1 MKENENKKSVV
12 RVTESNPNETAD
24 VLQDGTQ
31 KNAEKLKKPLIFGL
45 MGIVFVG
52 CMYLIFKPSADK
64 NETENVGLNDAVPQA
79 TGAGMPDNKGKA
91 YELEMLEQKEQE
103 KRNALATLSDYWNTE
118 DKDEQM
124 DEYPDEEESYGYSG
138 GSGSSSGR
146 NGNPALNSYRNMQS
160 TLGSFYQDG
169 NSETI
174 ELQRQLDELKEQLA
188 EQNVPKPVTVDDQ
201 LALMEKSYEMAAK
214 YLPTNTN
221 TSPAETLP
229 ANGTASETSGANQ
242 KEHFVAFTPAR
253 KNTVSALYR
262 EPTDSAFLADWSE
275 TRNRGFYTAGVVEQA
290 IQPKNSIKA
299 CVHNAQTVVGET
311 GVRLRLLEPARTPQ
325 RTIPQGTIVTANAK
339 FQGGRL
345 QLKITSIEL
354 EGNIIPVDITIY
366 DLDGQQGLY
375 VPYSPEMNA
384 LTEMAGN
391 MSQTGGTSVMLT
403 QNAGQQVAADLSR
416 GVVQGISGYF
426 AKKVRTPKVTLKAGH
441 QVFLVSKK

>member
-12 RVTESNPNETAD
+12 RVTEGNPNETAD
-24 VLQDGTQ
+24 VLQNGTEN
-31 KNAEKLKKPLIFGL
+31 KTEKLKKPLIFGL
-45 MGIVFVG
+45 MAIVFVG
-52 CMYLIFKPSADK
+52 CMYLIFKPSEDK
-64 NETENVGLNDAVPQA
+64 NEIENIGLNDAVPQA
-79 TGAGMPDNKGKA
+79 TEAGLPDNKGKA
-91 YELEMLEQKEQE
+91 YELEMLEQKDQE
-103 KRNALATLSDYWNTE
+103 KRNALATLSDYWNT
-118 DKDEQM
+118 DNSDEPI
-124 DEYPDEEESYGYSG
+124 DEFADEEESYGY
-138 GSGSSSGR
+138 GSGRNSGR

-160 TLGSFYQDG
+160 TLGSFYNDD
-169 NSETI
+169 NSETM
-174 ELQRQLDELKEQLA
+174 ELRRQLDELKEQLA
-188 EQNVPKPVTVDDQ
+188 EQNLPKPVTVDDQ

-214 YLPTNTN
+214 YLPANTN
-221 TSPAETLP
+221 TSTAENAPAS
-229 ANGTASETSGANQ
+229 GTATGTTGANQ
-242 KEHFVAFTPAR
+242 KEHFVAFTPTR

-262 EPTDSAFLADWSE
+262 EPSDSEFLENWSE
-275 TRNRGFYTAGVVEQA
+275 TRNRGFYTAGATEQ
-290 IQPKNSIKA
+290 IVQPKNSIKA
-299 CVHNAQTVVGET
+299 CVHDAQTVVGET
-311 GVRLRLLEPARTPQ
+311 GVRLRLLEPAKTPI

-441 QVFLVSKK
+441 QVFLVSKQ